1 MEALGM
7 TVPADNTPERLA
19 AFMRRETARQEALA
33 KLTGHQPMAP
43 QR

>member
-1 MEALGM
+1 M
-7 TVPADNTPERLA
+7 TVPAANTPEYLV

-33 KLTGHQPMAP
+33 KLSGHQPTAP